1 MWKEIDELKR
11 QVDARRPIKPDI
23 MKTLSQKF
31 REEWTYHSNAIEGN
45 TFSYQET
52 AFFLREG
59 LTVKGKSLRE
69 HLEIINHAE
78 AIDYLQDALD
88 FRDLS
93 EGLIK
98 DFHAILFQGVRNLDF
113 QAGEYKKKENHVLT
127 LSGEIHHFTPYI
139 LVPQMMEQLIQWY
152 SDHKEKHPVEIAAF
166 CHHRFVAIHPFP
178 DGNGRVGRLVMNY
191 ILMKNGFPP
200 AIVRNENR
208 QDYYLALERADQGD
222 SEALVAII
230 KEEVT
235 RALKLL
241 LSA

>member
-1 MWKEIDELKR
+1 MWKEVDELKR
-11 QVDARRPIKPDI
+11 QVEERRPIQPDL
-23 MKTLSQKF
+23 MKTLAQKF

-78 AIDYLQDALD
+78 AIDFLQDALK

-93 EGLIK
+93 EDLIK
-98 DFHAILFQGVRNLDF
+98 DFHAILFQGVRDLDF
-113 QAGEYKKKENHVLT
+113 QAGEYKKKDNHVLT
-127 LSGEIHHFTPYI
+127 ITGEIHHFASYI
-139 LVPQMMEQLIQWY
+139 LVPQMMGQLIQWY
-152 SDHKEKHPVEIAAF
+152 AGNKEKHPVELAALS
-166 CHHRFVAIHPFP
+166 HHRFVAIHPFP

-200 AIVRNENR
+200 AIIRNENR
-208 QDYYLALERADQGD
+208 QEYYSALELADHGD
-222 SEALVAII
+222 TEAIVGMV
-230 KEEVT
+230 KDEVV
-235 RALKLL
+235 RGVRLL
-241 LSA
+241 LTV